1 MLDASRRANLLRLVW
16 EVVERVLDDKRSE
29 AVGVEDEL
37 GARGALVAEDG
48 HDALGSATTRN
59 RNPVAELTHDELAR
73 LREQLDVLL
82 GGEILDNVVR
92 VLGQVAAEAE
102 RARVELSVDVR
113 DEQLNGCVVVEAGDN
128 LTSAAK
134 DVRKLT
140 ISAYR
145 EEGWTKLS

>member
-1 MLDASRRANLLRLVW
+1 M
-16 EVVERVLDDKRSE
+16 
-29 AVGVEDEL
+29 
-37 GARGALVAEDG
+37 
-48 HDALGSATTRN
+48 
-59 RNPVAELTHDELAR
+59 AELTHDELAR

-134 DVRKLT
+134 DIRKLT